1 MCYNFKSKQ
10 KNQIKVRCNPRTIKW
25 NLKILC
31 KNIRCELYYEFILEK
46 SMKITG
52 AIVVCILLWYFWIW
66 LIQHIFS
73 KQQRQISRKL
83 FWTSFLLVWSLFA
96 FNYIIRYFFPWLEAI
111 QNGAMSLSRRSYF
124 LLYCGLIFLFLI
136 LLSWNWKKRQI
147 RFLFLIWMILFA
159 VVGFFGL
166 KTWIS
171 ATVIYYLVLAY
182 SEEFLKIWATENE
195 VSKTEF
201 YSSDLLFFSIFI
213 ALGFSIIENLFY
225 LGNEI
230 FSNNPEWIWGL
241 VFGRWIFTSLL
252 HFIATG
258 LIALVLYKFYQ
269 QPTFK
274 DLKIWQK
281 IWRIVVAI
289 LIWVLIHRWYN
300 LSVQHMNLLI
310 YIILVFGGYFL
321 LTYLLFLS
329 DSLYANKD

>member
-1 MCYNFKSKQ
+1 M
-10 KNQIKVRCNPRTIKW
+10 
-25 NLKILC
+25 
-31 KNIRCELYYEFILEK
+31 
-46 SMKITG
+46 
-52 AIVVCILLWYFWIW
+52 CILLWYFWIW
-66 LIQHIFS
+66 LIQHIFA
-73 KQQRQISRKL
+73 KQQRKISRKL
-83 FWTSFLLVWSLFA
+83 FGTSFLLVGSLLA
-96 FNYIIRYFFPWLEAI
+96 FNYIIRAIFPGLEAI
-111 QNGAMSLSRRSYF
+111 QDGTMSLSRWWYF

-136 LLSWNWKKRQI
+136 LLSWNWKKKQI

-159 VVGFFGL
+159 VVGFFWI
-166 KTWIS
+166 KAWIS

-213 ALGFSIIENLFY
+213 ALWFSIIENFFY
-225 LGNEI
+225 IWSEI
-230 FSNNPEWIWGL
+230 LSNDSEWIWGL

-258 LIALVLYKFYQ
+258 LIALVLYKLYQ
-269 QPTFK
+269 QQSLK
-274 DLKIWQK
+274 DLNIWQK

-300 LSVQHMNLLI
+300 LSVQHMNLFI

-329 DSLYANKD
+329 DSLYKNKSE

>member
-1 MCYNFKSKQ
+1 
-10 KNQIKVRCNPRTIKW
+10 
-25 NLKILC
+25 
-31 KNIRCELYYEFILEK
+31 
-46 SMKITG
+46 MKI
-52 AIVVCILLWYFWIW
+52 AWAVVVCILLWYFWIW
-66 LIQHIFS
+66 LIQHIFA
-73 KQQRQISRKL
+73 KQQRRISRKL
-83 FWTSFLLVWSLFA
+83 FWTSFLLVWSLLA
-96 FNYIIRYFFPWLEAI
+96 FNFIIRAVFPRLEAI
-111 QNGAMSLSRRSYF
+111 QNGTMSLSRRWYF

-136 LLSWNWKKRQI
+136 LLNWNWRKKQI

-166 KTWIS
+166 KAWIS

-213 ALGFSIIENLFY
+213 ALWFSIIENLFY
-225 LGNEI
+225 LWSEI
-230 FSNNPEWIWGL
+230 LSSNPEWIWGL

-258 LIALVLYKFYQ
+258 LIALLLYKLYQ
-269 QPTFK
+269 QQSMK
-274 DLKIWQK
+274 DLSIWQK
-281 IWRIVVAI
+281 IWRIIVAI

-300 LSVQHMNLLI
+300 LSVQHMNLFI

-321 LTYLLFLS
+321 LTYLLFLT
-329 DSLYANKD
+329 DSLYKTKPE

>member
-1 MCYNFKSKQ
+1 
-10 KNQIKVRCNPRTIKW
+10 
-25 NLKILC
+25 
-31 KNIRCELYYEFILEK
+31 
-46 SMKITG
+46 MKI
-52 AIVVCILLWYFWIW
+52 AWAVVVCILLWYFWIW
-66 LIQHIFS
+66 LIQHIFA
-73 KQQRQISRKL
+73 KQQRKISRKL
-83 FWTSFLLVWSLFA
+83 FWTSFLLVWSLLA
-96 FNYIIRYFFPWLEAI
+96 FNFIIKAIFPGIESI
-111 QNGAMSLSRRSYF
+111 QDGALSLNRWGCF

-136 LLSWNWKKRQI
+136 LINWNWKKKQI

-166 KTWIS
+166 KVWIS
-171 ATVIYYLVLAY
+171 ATVLYYLVLAY

-213 ALGFSIIENLFY
+213 ALWFSIVENLFY
-225 LGNEI
+225 LWSEI
-230 FSNNPEWIWGL
+230 LSSNPEWIWGM
-241 VFGRWIFTSLL
+241 VFWRWIFTSLL
-252 HFIATG
+252 HFIATW
-258 LIALVLYKFYQ
+258 LIALILYKLYQ
-269 QPTFK
+269 QQSMK

-281 IWRIVVAI
+281 IWRIIVAI

-329 DSLYANKD
+329 DSLYKQKEE

>member
-1 MCYNFKSKQ
+1 
-10 KNQIKVRCNPRTIKW
+10 
-25 NLKILC
+25 
-31 KNIRCELYYEFILEK
+31 
-46 SMKITG
+46 MKIAW

-66 LIQHIFS
+66 LIQHIFAKS
-73 KQQRQISRKL
+73 QRKISRKL
-83 FWTSFLLVWSLFA
+83 FWTSFLLVWSLLA
-96 FNYIIRYFFPWLEAI
+96 FNFIIRAISPELEAI
-111 QNGAMSLSRRSYF
+111 QNWTMSLSRWSYF

-136 LLSWNWKKRQI
+136 LLNWNRKKKQI

-159 VVGFFGL
+159 IVGFFGL
-166 KTWIS
+166 RIWIS
-171 ATVIYYLVLAY
+171 ATILYYLVLAY

-225 LGNEI
+225 LGSEI
-230 FSNNPEWIWGL
+230 FSSNPEWIWGL

-252 HFIATG
+252 HFIATW
-258 LIALVLYKFYQ
+258 LIALILYKLYQ
-269 QPTFK
+269 QQY
-274 DLKIWQK
+274 LKNLNIWQK

-289 LIWVLIHRWYN
+289 MIWVLIHRAYN
-300 LSVQHMNLLI
+300 LSVQYMNLFI

-329 DSLYANKD
+329 DSLYLQKKE